1 MYPLPSVSIFAQA
14 VQRQGYTVRQAH
26 LEWTI
31 QSTSRPVAVIGA
43 GPAGLM
49 VANLLQQAGVPC
61 LVLERGTREYIETR
75 PRAGMLEDRSARMLE
90 RHGLAERMLTES
102 DTHTACE
109 FRIDGKAHPLDYS
122 DLSGGATHFVYPQQE
137 VVTDLL
143 NLYLAGGGDIRF
155 EVSDV
160 AVHDLLEEIPTV
172 TWTSSDGTPERLE
185 ASFIAGCDG
194 FHGVTRKAIPE
205 GAVKEFTHQH
215 GIGWL
220 SILAEAP
227 PSTDKVIYALHAD
240 GFAGHMLRSS
250 TVSRFY
256 LQVPVGEDVDNWPDE
271 KVWSELHKRLALR
284 DSDWTLTEGKI
295 IEKRVLDMR
304 SHVIEPMRYGRMYLL
319 GDAAHIITPMGGK
332 GMNLA
337 LNDAEVFAEAIGSYY
352 NHKSTS
358 GLDDYS
364 AVCLRRV
371 WRAQEFSQ
379 WMVDLIHRNEQPF
392 MSRLG
397 HARLQHLIESRE
409 AAAMFAHMY
418 VGSS

>member
-1 MYPLPSVSIFAQA
+1 M
-14 VQRQGYTVRQAH
+14 RQAH

-31 QSTSRPVAVIGA
+31 QSTALPVVIIGA

-49 VANLLQQAGVPC
+49 VANLLQRADVPC
-61 LVLERGTREYIETR
+61 VVLERGTREYIETR

-90 RHGLAERMLTES
+90 RHGLADRMLTES

-109 FRIDGKAHPLDYS
+109 FRIDGKAHELNYS
-122 DLSGGATHFVYPQQE
+122 ELSDGKTHFVYPQQE

-143 NLYLAGGGDIRF
+143 RQYLDGGGDIRF

-160 AVHDLLEEIPTV
+160 ELQDQLEETPSV
-172 TWTSSDGTPERLE
+172 SWTSSDGTREQLDC
-185 ASFIAGCDG
+185 SFIAGCDG
-194 FHGVTRKAIPE
+194 FHGVTRKSIPA

-227 PSTDKVIYALHAD
+227 PSTEKVIYALHAD

-304 SHVIEPMRYGRMYLL
+304 SHVVEPMRYGRLYLL

-337 LNDAEVFAEAIGSYY
+337 LNDAEVFADAIASYY
-352 NHKSTS
+352 HHKSTT

-379 WMVDLIHRNEQPF
+379 WMVDLVHRNEQPF
-392 MSRLG
+392 LSRLG
-397 HARLQHLIESRE
+397 HARLQHLIQSRE
-409 AAAMFAHMY
+409 AAASFAHMY
-418 VGSS
+418 VGAN